1 MNGLFKIL
9 VMPSCG
15 LMKQREI
22 IKCCPDCIKENIGE
36 KGGGGGQKRKKK
48 EVIQLQGKE
57 KREIGKGM

>member
-22 IKCCPDCIKENIGE
+22 IKCCPDRIMENIGE
-36 KGGGGGQKRKKK
+36 KGWVGWRGGGGATKKT
-48 EVIQLQGKE
+48 GSHTTS
-57 KREIGKGM
+57 R